1 MRSSYIQPS
10 GHNPQQAS
18 SDEKR
23 KEESTTN
30 KREERNSAE
39 QRKEAPETK
48 KLERKTTEDINASAE
63 AFIKN
68 FRQQLLIQRLQSIE
82 NYEQMLARGLQQTS
96 HIQISLNVRAQL
108 YIKYIS
114 LCMYHFYILFDLL
127 FLFSALQCTS
137 MVQRDKRD
145 KVQNNYSVPARME
158 HKRIVNLD

>member
-82 NYEQMLARGLQQTS
+82 NYEQMLARGL
-96 HIQISLNVRAQL
+96 
-108 YIKYIS
+108 
-114 LCMYHFYILFDLL
+114 
-127 FLFSALQCTS
+127 
-137 MVQRDKRD
+137 
-145 KVQNNYSVPARME
+145 
-158 HKRIVNLD
+158 